1 MYGVSFM
8 LNFFTSKTNQN
19 KKKLQKLFIQI
30 NRSIHFE
37 WNLSIIKLYIRFW
50 LLIE

>member
-1 MYGVSFM
+1 MRINHLRTNTEENVLQDNVS
-8 LNFFTSKTNQN
+8 KN

-37 WNLSIIKLYIRFW
+37 
-50 LLIE
+50 